1 MIKKKPNHTIYA
13 CTKFFKI
20 VFMQFSSLMVSKPI
34 LSFLVKSIPQIN
46 RLEGKPDLG
55 FSHLQ
60 CGIRYPHA
68 CLKRES
74 NATKHGVGQRDIN
87 LNVSE
92 DCLGSLNYKTK
103 MVMVI
108 YTALSFFNTHLH
120 VQTTTI
126 KSIIIYSLLHVFY
139 NR

>member
-103 MVMVI
+103 MVMAI
-108 YTALSFFNTHLH
+108 YTGYILLCHFSTP
-120 VQTTTI
+120 
-126 KSIIIYSLLHVFY
+126 IYMYKPLQLRVL
-139 NR
+139 